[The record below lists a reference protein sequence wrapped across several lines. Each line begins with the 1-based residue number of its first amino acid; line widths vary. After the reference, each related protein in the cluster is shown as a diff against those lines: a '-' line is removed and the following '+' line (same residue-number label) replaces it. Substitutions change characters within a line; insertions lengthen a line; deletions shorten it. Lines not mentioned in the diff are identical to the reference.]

1 MASTFIPSF
10 SRRSLGALAALVSI
24 FAPATPVA
32 ASQWD
37 LPSPNIASVAAT
49 LGGESA
55 LARTWMAQGTVGQAA
70 PVGAPATTLMATA
83 AARIPQASV
92 RSWSDRTSF
101 GLPAAPR
108 AESALRRSTNGGPDV
123 FGSTAIRIGNTP
135 YDAMWQRASAGPAPS
150 LGGFDRSGNSE
161 QLLRQVNAW
170 VNRRITFAE
179 DKVGNAPA
187 EIWQSAA
194 ESIRRGRGDC
204 EDYALAKLAL
214 LAANGFDRRDLF
226 LVIARDLIART
237 NHAVLAVRTDRGF
250 VILDNATDDLVEGDR
265 VNDYRPIFSYSA
277 SGRWIHGFGGQA
289 PALPPIQVASAATAI
304 AAP

>member
-1 MASTFIPSF
+1 
-10 SRRSLGALAALVSI
+10 
-24 FAPATPVA
+24 
-32 ASQWD
+32 
-37 LPSPNIASVAAT
+37 
-49 LGGESA
+49 
-55 LARTWMAQGTVGQAA
+55 
-70 PVGAPATTLMATA
+70 
-83 AARIPQASV
+83 
-92 RSWSDRTSF
+92 
-101 GLPAAPR
+101 
-108 AESALRRSTNGGPDV
+108 
-123 FGSTAIRIGNTP
+123 
-135 YDAMWQRASAGPAPS
+135 MWQRASAGPAPS

-289 PALPPIQVASAATAI
+289 PALPPIQVASAETAI